1 VFWKGPMKK
10 GPGWQFDT
18 PRLSRREAAV
28 LRSALIKYAAEC
40 DARFQE
46 ADSPQ
51 DAYTAATDAEAARS
65 LAVRVVKVEAAPSRA
80 PQSPGL
86 RHIR

>member
-1 VFWKGPMKK
+1 MKK
-10 GPGWQFDT
+10 GPDWQFDR
-18 PRLSRREAAV
+18 PGLSRREAAV

-51 DAYTAATDAEAARS
+51 DAYTAATDAEAARN
-65 LAVRVVKVEAAPSRA
+65 LAVRVVKVDQTS
-80 PQSPGL
+80 G
-86 RHIR
+86 